1 MQHKTTNNCHF
12 LMQEKEKMEACHP
25 KGKDRAKLIV
35 VPLARNHMQT
45 RRSKLECI
53 NQEREKEISNW
64 HKRTNR

>member
-1 MQHKTTNNCHF
+1 
-12 LMQEKEKMEACHP
+12 MQEKEKMEACHP